1 MPSCSLSLPAN
12 ASADPFIIALR
23 PSHRSAASHASLV
36 SHCVV
41 IILIMSQIAMTMT
54 GMMTA
59 PMSRV
64 SSSWPSGTWSLCT
77 GWVIC
82 GQSHESHESHRVM
95 SRVTLW
101 SFGSNGNIS
110 IPLLQTWTN
119 DSACCCLLHFSTH
132 ICISSTFPRWVG
144 VMSRAARL
152 GSIIIPRYYPDQPR
166 DELIMWCQGGWGWVV
181 VLCTFLSNC
190 LTTGLLLSGQS
201 WLGLGARDSV
211 SNDDPMSRNIPGR
224 DNCRW

>member
-12 ASADPFIIALR
+12 ASTDPFIIALR
-23 PSHRSAASHASLV
+23 PSQLSAASHASLV

-41 IILIMSQIAMTMT
+41 IIITMSQIAMTMT

-64 SSSWPSGTWSLCT
+64 SSSWPSETWSLCT

-82 GQSHESHESHRVM
+82 GQSHESHESHESRRVM

-144 VMSRAARL
+144 VMSRAARS
-152 GSIIIPRYYPDQPR
+152 GSIIIPRY
-166 DELIMWCQGGWGWVV
+166 
-181 VLCTFLSNC
+181 
-190 LTTGLLLSGQS
+190 
-201 WLGLGARDSV
+201 
-211 SNDDPMSRNIPGR
+211 
-224 DNCRW
+224 

>member
-23 PSHRSAASHASLV
+23 PSQLSAASHASLV

-41 IILIMSQIAMTMT
+41 IIITMSQIAMTMT

-64 SSSWPSGTWSLCT
+64 SSSWPSETWSLCT

-82 GQSHESHESHRVM
+82 GQSHESHRVM

-119 DSACCCLLHFSTH
+119 DSAWCCLLHISYLYFP
-132 ICISSTFPRWVG
+132 ISSTFPRWVG

-190 LTTGLLLSGQS
+190 LTTGLLLSGQW
-201 WLGLGARDSV
+201 WLRLGARDSV
-211 SNDDPMSRNIPGR
+211 SNVDPMSRNIPGR

>member
-12 ASADPFIIALR
+12 ASADPFIIALH
-23 PSHRSAASHASLV
+23 PSQLSAPVPHPMHHSGPI
-36 SHCVV
+36 HCVV
-41 IILIMSQIAMTMT
+41 IMVIMSQIAMTMT

-64 SSSWPSGTWSLCT
+64 SSSWPRETWSLFT

-82 GQSHESHESHRVM
+82 CQSHESHQVM

-119 DSACCCLLHFSTH
+119 DFARCCSLHFWTH
-132 ICISSTFPRWVG
+132 ICISLFQHIP
-144 VMSRAARL
+144 AL
-152 GSIIIPRYYPDQPR
+152 GRSDVQSSAIRQHYYP
-166 DELIMWCQGGWGWVV
+166 E
-181 VLCTFLSNC
+181 VLP
-190 LTTGLLLSGQS
+190 G
-201 WLGLGARDSV
+201 SV
-211 SNDDPMSRNIPGR
+211 S
-224 DNCRW
+224 